1 MEVRAEKPEDI
12 EAVRSVNVAAFGR
25 EGEADLVDR
34 LRGATSTLSLVAVEA
49 DQIVGHV
56 FFSPVAIAGEYTNDS
71 TNNSTNDLT
80 NGLLILGLAPVAV
93 LPNYQRQGIGSL
105 LIRQG
110 LQACIQSGCKAVV
123 VLGSPKYYSR
133 FGFTPASEKGLKCE
147 YAVPDEAFMV
157 LELKAGAL
165 EGCVGTV
172 KYRSEF
178 AALE

>member
-1 MEVRAEKPEDI
+1 MKVRVEKPEDI
-12 EAVRSVNVAAFGR
+12 EAVRRVNIAAFGR
-25 EGEADLVDR
+25 EGEANLVDR
-34 LRGATSTLSLVAVEA
+34 LRGATSTLSLVAVAA

-56 FFSPVAIAGEYTNDS
+56 FFSPVAIAGEYTND
-71 TNNSTNDLT
+71 STNDLT

-93 LPNYQRQGIGSL
+93 LPNYQRQGIGLL

-110 LQACIQSGCKAVV
+110 LQMCSQSGCQAVV

-133 FGFTPASEKGLKCE
+133 FGFRQASEKGLKCE

-172 KYRSEF
+172 RYRSEF